1 MPDSLITKHRSALL
15 LILYLVVLFNIF
27 WSPTGSFVGTPKYW
41 WDESFAIET
50 ARTILE
56 IGRIDVTVAPNTP
69 SNIAVALNA
78 NGFPLT
84 LPLAGIF
91 SIFGISLLVAR
102 VYMIFWI
109 IGVLVMLFY
118 TIKNFFDWESAWWGT
133 LLVATFAPFYAN
145 GKTVTGDMPGI
156 FFFLLG
162 ILLVGIQKKYTL
174 GGVAFGLAFAAK
186 TSLFHMVFPAIAI
199 ALVITERYGAWKPL
213 IRVTL
218 GSSVVVAA
226 WLLLLLPH
234 PYSLANLSP
243 AIEFYKH
250 PISKASVLQALPES
264 LSIFFSTT
272 ILYVILLTVITIAAF
287 LRKPALS
294 KETRIF
300 LAFIASYILL
310 QSIVFVRSPGWY
322 RYLLGVEMVL
332 LTLLFPA
339 LMRLR
344 SRTEVSKKTIAL
356 GLTVLVAFQS
366 GHYLFFSNIFSRQN
380 PTQVSNIL
388 NELLVKE
395 PGSTI
400 GFIDAPTEAALIPG
414 NRKYHYLRV
423 GGGTYAG
430 VHPLTL
436 PPALQPT
443 YIYTTNA
450 KAAAS
455 LTESYERITATDGV
469 TLYRKK
475 Q

>member
-1 MPDSLITKHRSALL
+1 MPDSIIKKQRPLL
-15 LILYLVVLFNIF
+15 LSILCIVVLFHAF
-27 WSPTGSFVGTPKYW
+27 WSPAGNFVGTPKYW

-56 IGRIDVTVAPNTP
+56 IGRIDVTIAPNTP
-69 SNIAVALNA
+69 SDIAVALNA

-102 VYMIFWI
+102 VYMIFWL
-109 IGVLVMLFY
+109 IGALVMLFY

-162 ILLVGIQKKYTL
+162 ILLIGMQKKYTL
-174 GGVAFGLAFAAK
+174 GGVALGLAFAAK

-199 ALVITERYGAWKPL
+199 ALVITERYDAWKPL

-218 GSSVVVAA
+218 GSSVVVAT
-226 WLLLLLPH
+226 WLLLLLPF
-234 PYSLANLSP
+234 PYSLANLAP

-250 PISKASVLQALPES
+250 PISKTSVLQGLPAS
-264 LSIFFSTT
+264 ANIFFSTT
-272 ILYVILLTVITIAAF
+272 ILYVMLLATIALVAF
-287 LRKPALS
+287 LRKPLLP
-294 KETRIF
+294 KEIRIF
-300 LAFIASYILL
+300 VVFIASYTLL
-310 QSIVFVRSPGWY
+310 QSIVFLRSPGWF
-322 RYLLGVEMVL
+322 RYLLGVEIL
-332 LTLLFPA
+332 LLALLFPA
-339 LMRLR
+339 LIRIG
-344 SRTEVSKKTIAL
+344 SSIGASKKIITLAL
-356 GLTVLVAFQS
+356 AALAVFQS

-395 PGSTI
+395 PGSII
-400 GFIDAPTEAALIPG
+400 GFIDAPTEAALTPG
-414 NRKYHYLRV
+414 NRKYHYLRI
-423 GGGTYAG
+423 GGDTYAG

-469 TLYRKK
+469 VLYRKK
-475 Q
+475 P